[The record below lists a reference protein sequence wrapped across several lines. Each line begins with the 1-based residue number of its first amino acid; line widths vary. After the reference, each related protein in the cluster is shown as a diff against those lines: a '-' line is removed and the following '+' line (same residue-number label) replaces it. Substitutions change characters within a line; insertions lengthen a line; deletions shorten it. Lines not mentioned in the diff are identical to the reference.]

1 MPTDPPAASPAGAP
15 TYSERLWPR
24 PSGWFLVVGFAGLVL
39 IALLPVGTAVALVGA
54 AVVAVAGVVAAV
66 RTAPLVEVRG
76 GELRAGAAHIPLGL
90 LGPAQALDA
99 AATRHALGP
108 GLDARTFVCLRGWVR
123 TAVLV
128 PVHDPADPTP
138 AWLVSSRH
146 PAELAAAITP
156 VASGTSATQPPPVPG
171 TH

>member
-1 MPTDPPAASPAGAP
+1 MPTDPTAASP

-24 PSGWFLVVGFAGLVL
+24 PSGWLLVVGFAGLVL

-54 AVVAVAGVVAAV
+54 AVVAVAGVAAAV

-76 GELRAGAAHIPLGL
+76 GELRAGAAHIPLDL

-99 AATRHALGP
+99 QATRHALGP

-128 PVHDPADPTP
+128 PVRDPADPTP
-138 AWLVSSRH
+138 SWLVSSRR

-156 VASGTSATQPPPVPG
+156 ATSTPPEPR